1 MAERIQ
7 LRRTKGWRKPY
18 DAVVVARPSEWG
30 NPFRVV
36 PVHRSG
42 PFDVVLGTGT
52 DWFYAQST
60 GLAHARGIAVALF
73 RAAIHPDAPTDR
85 LPGYPRHAA
94 IYRAL
99 RGRDLAC
106 WCPLDQ
112 PCHADVLLEI
122 ANGPIPAHEHDQR
135 FDGDDPYLVCWCGAR
150 WDALSGRPLGGG
162 AS

>member
-1 MAERIQ
+1 MPDRIQ

-18 DAVVVARPSEWG
+18 EVVVVARPSEWG

-42 PFDVVLGTGT
+42 PFDVVLGADG
-52 DWFYAQST
+52 FCAQST
-60 GLAHARGIAVALF
+60 GLADAREIAVARF
-73 RAAIHPDAPTDR
+73 RAAIHPAAPEN
-85 LPGYPRHAA
+85 LPGYPGYAA
-94 IYRAL
+94 IYREL

-122 ANGPIPAHEHDQR
+122 ANGPMPAHEHDQR

-150 WDALSGRPLGGG
+150 WDAVTGRPLGGG